1 MNTTKYRITF
11 ISLSSLGHWVI
22 LSSCSFKYIFL
33 SYFLEYTM
41 CNNLAKLLWF
51 YLGLAT
57 SLAAAQKNP
66 FLQGPVSQDTT
77 CTIDVVEK
85 ANQRQLSLILSS
97 LTSTM
102 FFRLFRIDLSSPCE
116 YDFDQGK
123 FIKGSTA
130 LKVT

>member
-1 MNTTKYRITF
+1 MRKN
-11 ISLSSLGHWVI
+11 V
-22 LSSCSFKYIFL
+22 
-33 SYFLEYTM
+33 
-41 CNNLAKLLWF
+41 AKLLWL

-57 SLAAAQKNP
+57 SLTAAQKNP

-123 FIKGSTA
+123 FIKGKTA